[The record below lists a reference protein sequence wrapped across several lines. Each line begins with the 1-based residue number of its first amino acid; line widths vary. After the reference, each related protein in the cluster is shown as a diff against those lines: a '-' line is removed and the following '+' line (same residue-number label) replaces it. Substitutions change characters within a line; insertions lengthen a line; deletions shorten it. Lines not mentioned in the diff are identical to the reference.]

1 MELELNRINEKVNVV
16 IGNLN
21 GAVQTIGNCGK
32 RSRDLS
38 IWIHDY
44 TFPAEF
50 LQRSAAMHLPC
61 MYIPRVRT

>member
-1 MELELNRINEKVNVV
+1 MNRINEKVNVFV
-16 IGNLN
+16 MIGNLN

-44 TFPAEF
+44 RFTAEF
-50 LQRSAAMHLPC
+50 FQRLAAMHLPY
-61 MYIPRVRT
+61 MYIPR